1 MSRDPRKRPSRYHVF
16 VLSLWEESVA
26 FPAQASTWRFSLE
39 QAQAAGRKGFKSL
52 AELTAYLE
60 AWMQNP
66 PGSAP
71 LCHSTHK
78 QGGTEP

>member
-16 VLSLWEESVA
+16 VLSLWEESAA

-52 AELTAYLE
+52 TELTAYLE
-60 AWMQNP
+60 AWMQAP
-66 PGSAP
+66 SGDAP
-71 LCHSTHK
+71 LVLSDHS
-78 QGGTEP
+78 EPDTR